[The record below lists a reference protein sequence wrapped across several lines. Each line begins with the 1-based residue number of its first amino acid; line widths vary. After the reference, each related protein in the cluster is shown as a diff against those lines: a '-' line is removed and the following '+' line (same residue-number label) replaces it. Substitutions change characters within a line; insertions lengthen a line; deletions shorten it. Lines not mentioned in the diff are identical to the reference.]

1 MLIIIQENY
10 NPLLPADELA
20 SKGGY
25 REIMI
30 FLVKFSNLHHHV
42 RNG

>member
-10 NPLLPADELA
+10 NPPLPTYQLA

-30 FLVKFSNLHHHV
+30 FLVKFSNLHHHE